1 MDVDLDHP
9 AIAGYLARLEA
20 AATHLPDW
28 RREELVAEIRSHLN
42 DALLSAADDDD
53 AAVYAAVDRLGD
65 PADIVAAEGG
75 ASAPAAPPYGAPTAT
90 SVYGAPAYGGPAYG
104 APPPAPPHGGQPT
117 GWQQPSAPQRGLG
130 AGWGP
135 VELVAVIGLAIG
147 VLTGG
152 IGLLVGIICTWIS
165 DRWTTREKVVA
176 TGISTLVLLLVVLP
190 VLFLVTVR
198 SGEPTSVVEV
208 GTPATSV
215 VPAPP
220 TSGGTP

>member
-20 AATHLPDW
+20 AAARLPDW

-42 DALLSAADDDD
+42 EALLSAADGDD

-75 ASAPAAPPYGAPTAT
+75 APRADDGPPASPPYGAPP
-90 SVYGAPAYGGPAYG
+90 G
-104 APPPAPPHGGQPT
+104 PPP
-117 GWQQPSAPQRGLG
+117 GWQRVVDEPQRGLG

-135 VELVAVIGLAIG
+135 VELVAVIGLAVG

-152 IGLLVGIICTWIS
+152 IGLLVGIVCTWIS

-176 TGISTLVLLLVVLP
+176 TVISSAVLVVVILP
-190 VLFLVTVR
+190 LMFLVVFARGTT
-198 SGEPTSVVEV
+198 GTSVTVDTVPTPVVE
-208 GTPATSV
+208 TA
-215 VPAPP
+215 VPAP
-220 TSGGTP
+220 GGTP

>member
-42 DALLSAADDDD
+42 EALLSAADDDD

-75 ASAPAAPPYGAPTAT
+75 TPAPAAAAYGGPSAAPAYGAPAYGAPPAAPPYG
-90 SVYGAPAYGGPAYG
+90 G
-104 APPPAPPHGGQPT
+104 PPPA
-117 GWQQPSAPQRGLG
+117 WQQPPVPERGLG

-135 VELVAVIGLAIG
+135 VELIAVIGLAVG
-147 VLTGG
+147 ALTGG

-165 DRWTTREKVVA
+165 DRWTTREKIVA
-176 TGISTLVLLLVVLP
+176 TVLSTLVTFVILIPL
-190 VLFLVTVR
+190 LFLVVFQAGTVT
-198 SGEPTSVVEV
+198 SDTFTQTPVEAPFPVVSSEPVPEV
-208 GTPATSV
+208 TP
-215 VPAPP
+215 
-220 TSGGTP
+220 